1 MQTSL
6 DTRRI
11 TVFLLFAFGIAWA
24 TGLVIYLTGGLA
36 DSPLLIDTPVFKL
49 PLATVLLATGY
60 MLAPALAVVLTR
72 LVTREGWGDAW
83 LRPHFRAGWRY
94 WVVAWIS
101 PAILTIAGAAIF
113 FALFPRF
120 FDPEMGQLQTI
131 LDAQTAQLGQEI
143 ELPFPLWMLA
153 LIQTVQAVAIAPLL
167 NSFFTFGEEWG
178 WRGYLQPKLMG
189 LGWKPAMI
197 AMGVIWG
204 VWHWPVIFMG
214 YEYGFDYPGAPWLGP
229 LVFLWFTFVLGTFLG
244 WLTVKGRSV
253 WPAVIG
259 HAAINGIA
267 ALPILF
273 VQGEPN
279 PLLGP
284 LPVGIIGALGFSVVA
299 LWMFMTDPQADA
311 RADVAK

>member
-1 MQTSL
+1 MQTVL
-6 DTRRI
+6 DARRI
-11 TVFLLFAFGIAWA
+11 SVFLLFAFGIAWT

-36 DSPLLIDTPVFKL
+36 ESPLLIDLPVFKL
-49 PLATVLLATGY
+49 PLATVLMATTY
-60 MLAPALAVVLTR
+60 MFAPALAVVFTR
-72 LVTREGWGDAW
+72 LVTREGWQDAW
-83 LRPHFRAGWRY
+83 LRPRFRRGWRF
-94 WVVAWIS
+94 WAVAWVL
-101 PAILTIAGAAIF
+101 PAILTILGGAIYF
-113 FALFPRF
+113 GLFPHHF
-120 FDPEMGQLQTI
+120 NPELGQLQAL
-131 LDAQTAQLGQEI
+131 LDAQMAQLGEEAQLSI
-143 ELPFPLWMLA
+143 PLWTLV
-153 LIQTVQAVAIAPLL
+153 LVQIVQAILIAPLI

-189 LGWKPAMI
+189 LGWRRAMI
-197 AMGVIWG
+197 AMGIIWG

-229 LVFLWFTFVLGTFLG
+229 VVFLWFTFVAGTFLG

-267 ALPILF
+267 ALPVLF

-284 LPVGIIGALGFSVVA
+284 LPIGLIGSLGFSAVA
-299 LWMFMTDPQADA
+299 VWMFLKDPTE
-311 RADVAK
+311 RVTSNE